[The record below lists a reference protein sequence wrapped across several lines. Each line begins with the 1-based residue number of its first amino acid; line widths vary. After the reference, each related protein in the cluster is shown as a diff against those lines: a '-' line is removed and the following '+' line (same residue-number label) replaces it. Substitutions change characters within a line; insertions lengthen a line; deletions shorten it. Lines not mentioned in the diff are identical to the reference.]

1 MSTAQASAP
10 PLGLASR
17 YTMPILR
24 VSMAIFL
31 FAWGLDKLVAAE
43 GAQKIFE
50 SFYRVPGAPSLV
62 QVAGVAE
69 ILLALLLGAGML
81 RRPVA
86 WIVLVVNAVSTF
98 ASWRQILDPWGL
110 LGIGSGGTHLFLA
123 SYVLMAVSVVLV
135 LEVEAGRRP
144 G

>member
-1 MSTAQASAP
+1 
-10 PLGLASR
+10 
-17 YTMPILR
+17 MPILR